1 MPFYPCRGGGNLKY
15 IECIISAAS
24 GYPNNRNEASISLP
38 SKLVTRV
45 ELLGVE
51 SQVDSSNVKIALTC
65 YDGKVPYGGQWIN
78 KLDLVS
84 KTVKRTELETNH
96 VSIDVPDEAKTREWL
111 RIIISDG
118 DYEYGQSAKLRLH
131 LK

>member
-1 MPFYPCRGGGNLKY
+1 MGGGSNLKY
-15 IECIISAAS
+15 IECAIGASPSSTSA
-24 GYPNNRNEASISLP
+24 RTIASISLP

-51 SQVDSSNVKIALTC
+51 DQVDSSNITIELYC
-65 YDGKVPYGGQWIN
+65 YDSKIPYGHNWVN

-84 KTVKRTELETNH
+84 KTVKRTELETNP

-111 RIIISDG
+111 RISIKDG
-118 DYEYGQSAKLRLH
+118 DWNYGQNAKLRLH

>member
-15 IECIISAAS
+15 IECVILSDSGDTSA
-24 GYPNNRNEASISLP
+24 RCEAAISLP

-51 SQVDSSNVKIALTC
+51 GMVNGSNVKITLDC
-65 YDGKVPYGGQWIN
+65 YDGEIPYGGFPTN
-78 KLDLVS
+78 RLVLTS
-84 KTVKRTELETNH
+84 KTVKRTELETNP
-96 VSIDVPDEAKTREWL
+96 VSIDVPDKAKTREWL
-111 RIIISDG
+111 RIAISDG
-118 DYEYGQSAKLRLH
+118 DYYYAQLGKLRLY

>member
-1 MPFYPCRGGGNLKY
+1 MPFYPCRWGDNLKY
-15 IECIISAAS
+15 IECVIAAS
-24 GYPNNRNEASISLP
+24 SGSSSASNTARISLP

-51 SQVDSSNVKIALTC
+51 GMVDNSNVNITLDC
-65 YDGKVPYGGQWIN
+65 YDGKLPYGGEFTN
-78 KLDLVS
+78 RLDLTS
-84 KTVKRTELETNH
+84 KTVKRKELETNP

-111 RIIISDG
+111 RIAISGG
-118 DYEYGQSAKLRLH
+118 DYSYGQMGKLRLY

>member
-1 MPFYPCRGGGNLKY
+1 MPFYRCGGGNNLKY
-15 IECIISAAS
+15 IECVIGASSGSTAAS
-24 GYPNNRNEASISLP
+24 SIAKISLP

-51 SQVDSSNVKIALTC
+51 GMVDDSNVKITLEC
-65 YDGKVPYGGQWIN
+65 YDGKLPYGGDLTN
-78 KLDLVS
+78 RLYLVS
-84 KTVKRTELETNH
+84 KTVKRNELETNP

-111 RIIISDG
+111 YILISDG
-118 DYEYGQSAKLRLH
+118 DYNYGQNGKLRLY

>member
-1 MPFYPCRGGGNLKY
+1 MGGNLKY
-15 IECIISAAS
+15 IECAIGASSGSSSASSTA
-24 GYPNNRNEASISLP
+24 GLSLP

-51 SQVDSSNVKIALTC
+51 DQIDSSNVKITLYC
-65 YDGKVPYGGQWIN
+65 YDGKIPYGNNWTN

-84 KTVKRTELETNH
+84 KTVKRTELETNP

-111 RIIISDG
+111 RITISGG
-118 DYEYGQSAKLRLH
+118 DWNFGQIAKLRLH

>member
-15 IECIISAAS
+15 IECVIGASSGSSAAS
-24 GYPNNRNEASISLP
+24 NIAKISLP
-38 SKLVTRV
+38 SKIVTRV

-51 SQVDSSNVKIALTC
+51 GMVDDSNVKITLDC
-65 YDGKVPYGGQWIN
+65 YDGKLPYGGN
-78 KLDLVS
+78 PANRLDLTS
-84 KTVKRTELETNH
+84 KTVKRTELETNP

-111 RIIISDG
+111 RIFISDG
-118 DYEYGQSAKLRLH
+118 DYNYGQIGKLRLY

>member
-1 MPFYPCRGGGNLKY
+1 MSWGGRNLKY
-15 IECIISAAS
+15 IECVISAS
-24 GYPNNRNEASISLP
+24 SSEEVTGNEASISLS

-51 SQVDSSNVKIALTC
+51 SQVDSSNVKITLSC
-65 YDGKVPYGGQWIN
+65 YDGKIPYGGNWTN
-78 KLDLVS
+78 KLDLVN
-84 KTVKRTELETNH
+84 KTVKRTELETNP
-96 VSIDVPDEAKTREWL
+96 VSIDVHDKAKTREWL

-118 DYEYGQSAKLRLH
+118 DYTYGQSAKLRLY

>member
-15 IECIISAAS
+15 IECVIVAGSGNTSARSVAL
-24 GYPNNRNEASISLP
+24 ISLP

-51 SQVDSSNVKIALTC
+51 DQVDSSNVKITLYC
-65 YDGKVPYGGQWIN
+65 YDGKVPYGDKWTN

-84 KTVKRTELETNH
+84 KTAKRTELETNP

-111 RIIISDG
+111 CISISDG
-118 DYEYGQSAKLRLH
+118 DYNFGQVAKLRLY

>member
-1 MPFYPCRGGGNLKY
+1 MPFYQCRGVGNLKY

-24 GYPNNRNEASISLP
+24 GYPNYRNEASISLP

-65 YDGKVPYGGQWIN
+65 YDGKIPYGDNWIN
-78 KLDLVS
+78 KLELVS
-84 KTVKRTELETNH
+84 KTVKRTELETNP

-111 RIIISDG
+111 RILISDG
-118 DYEYGQSAKLRLH
+118 DYNYEQTGKLRLY

>member
-1 MPFYPCRGGGNLKY
+1 MGGGNNLKY
-15 IECIISAAS
+15 IECVIGASPGSTSA
-24 GYPNNRNEASISLP
+24 RTIASISLP

-51 SQVDSSNVKIALTC
+51 TLVDSSNVKITLYC
-65 YDGKVPYGGQWIN
+65 YDGKIPYGNDWTN
-78 KLDLVS
+78 KLDLLVS
-84 KTVKRTELETNH
+84 QTVKRTELETNP

-111 RIIISDG
+111 RISISDG
-118 DYEYGQSAKLRLH
+118 DYNFGQYAKLRLH

>member
-1 MPFYPCRGGGNLKY
+1 MGGGNLKY
-15 IECIISAAS
+15 IECVVATDSGSSAAS
-24 GYPNNRNEASISLP
+24 STAKISLP

-51 SQVDSSNVKIALTC
+51 GMVDDSNVKITLDC
-65 YDGKVPYGGQWIN
+65 YDGKVPYAGSPTN
-78 KLDLVS
+78 RLYLAS
-84 KTVKRTELETNH
+84 KTVKRKELETNS

-111 RIIISDG
+111 RILISDG
-118 DYEYGQSAKLRLH
+118 DYNYGQTGKLRLY

>member
-15 IECIISAAS
+15 IECVISAAFNNSFS
-24 GYPNNRNEASISLP
+24 GNEAAISLS

-51 SQVDSSNVKIALTC
+51 SQVDSSNVTIALSC
-65 YDGKVPYGGQWIN
+65 YDGKIPYGPNWIN
-78 KLDLVS
+78 KLDLLS
-84 KTVKRTELETNH
+84 KTVKRTELETNP

-118 DYEYGQSAKLRLH
+118 DYTYGQSAKLRLH

>member
-1 MPFYPCRGGGNLKY
+1 MSWGGNLKY
-15 IECIISAAS
+15 IECVIIAANS
-24 GYPNNRNEASISLP
+24 TVSRNEAQISLP

-51 SQVDSSNVKIALTC
+51 GVVDNSNVKITLDC
-65 YDGKVPYGGQWIN
+65 YDGKVPYGGYPIN
-78 KLDLVS
+78 RLDLTS
-84 KTVKRTELETNH
+84 KTVKRTELETNP
-96 VSIDVPDEAKTREWL
+96 VSIDVPDKAKTREWL

-118 DYEYGQSAKLRLH
+118 DYEYAQMGKLRFY